1 MFTSVRA
8 TILAGAAALSL
19 AAATDL
25 AGLQQSADAPAIAAL
40 VQEYLGQADSLP
52 SESTDG
58 PLVRNRLRTLSESA
72 WRDHSAWAAD
82 FLARLGGIRAGNLGP
97 EDAITLGLLR
107 WEAQLAAARG
117 EFYWYDIPVTPY
129 SSPMRVIQGDLSS
142 APLSTP
148 DERQRY
154 LDGLGQLAVI
164 FTSME
169 VKLRGQADRGILLP
183 QAEIDLVVPYLR
195 SFAEEGDRRPLA
207 PSEARLERLDPETRR
222 QFGQAVAATID
233 QQVDPAIDR
242 IATYVQGPY
251 RARAGI
257 DVGASRHPGGE
268 RYYRFLVRA
277 RTGLDLTPEAIHQ
290 IGLDEVARLERELED
305 VRRQAGFTGSLSE
318 FRAFLKSDPQFV
330 PKHPREIGDALI
342 AAAARIE
349 PKLGDWFGSR
359 PKAPYGAERLSLAL
373 EPSMTY
379 GYYQM
384 PTAQDPKGYYLF
396 NGSRLEQRTLL
407 NAAALSYHELVP
419 GHHFQIN
426 LARENE
432 TLSAFRR
439 NSMYTAFTEGWGEY
453 ASDLAGEMGMYE
465 KPYDHA
471 GRLAMDLFLSTRLVV
486 DTGMNALGWSRDR
499 AMDYMRAHTLE
510 SDAQI
515 ATETLRYSADIPAQ
529 ALAYKMGSRGIR
541 ELRER
546 MRARIGSQ
554 FDVRRFHD
562 AVLGHG
568 AMPLNVLE
576 EHLERT
582 LAR

>member
-1 MFTSVRA
+1 MSAHRPLPPQIEQFIHDNPQGILTSF
-8 TILAGAAALSL
+8 L
-19 AAATDL
+19 
-25 AGLQQSADAPAIAAL
+25 
-40 VQEYLGQADSLP
+40 
-52 SESTDG
+52 
-58 PLVRNRLRTLSESA
+58 RNEMRQLR
-72 WRDHSAWAAD
+72 
-82 FLARLGGIRAGNLGP
+82 IRAEIIHSGN
-97 EDAITLGLLR
+97 
-107 WEAQLAAARG
+107 
-117 EFYWYDIPVTPY
+117 V
-129 SSPMRVIQGDLSS
+129 
-142 APLSTP
+142 
-148 DERQRY
+148 
-154 LDGLGQLAVI
+154 
-164 FTSME
+164 
-169 VKLRGQADRGILLP
+169 
-183 QAEIDLVVPYLR
+183 
-195 SFAEEGDRRPLA
+195 
-207 PSEARLERLDPETRR
+207 DPETRR
-222 QFGQAVAATID
+222 QFGQAVAANLD

-305 VRRQAGFTGSLSE
+305 VRRQAGFTRSLSE

-330 PKHPREIGDALI
+330 PKHPREIADALM

-439 NSMYTAFTEGWGEY
+439 IRCIRPLPKGGASTPRILPARWGC
-453 ASDLAGEMGMYE
+453 
-465 KPYDHA
+465 
-471 GRLAMDLFLSTRLVV
+471 TRSL
-486 DTGMNALGWSRDR
+486 TTTPG
-499 AMDYMRAHTLE
+499 
-510 SDAQI
+510 
-515 ATETLRYSADIPAQ
+515 
-529 ALAYKMGSRGIR
+529 GSRWTCSSRHASWWTPG
-541 ELRER
+541 
-546 MRARIGSQ
+546 
-554 FDVRRFHD
+554 
-562 AVLGHG
+562 
-568 AMPLNVLE
+568 
-576 EHLERT
+576 
-582 LAR
+582 